1 MPLINFAELRRLVT
15 ELDSLDRASTLGSDV
30 LSARRRED
38 LHYTLGVWVGIR
50 DPHQARARALDLLA
64 ADALGRRERSSAE
77 TVRPSAP

>member
-15 ELDSLDRASTLGSDV
+15 ELDSLDRASTLGSDA

-50 DPHQARARALDLLA
+50 DPHLARARALDLLA
-64 ADALGRRERSSAE
+64 ADALGRRERNGAE
-77 TVRPSAP
+77 TVRRP